1 MSKAERE
8 AFVHGFNGSTAFDVL
23 TTTLVPPLIGVLLTQ
38 ELFGASRSSRPS
50 SRPMTAGMLVLR
62 FTVEFAIV
70 ILPAVFL
77 QMRLGLEL
85 DAAHARTGL
94 LGLAFLIFFSLR
106 LLKQVEKRDRID
118 VEMPSRK
125 IVTLHRSAVSVLT
138 YVAILAVDFRAFPR
152 EFCKCETEGYGLMDL
167 GTGSFVFASGLCSP
181 WSRGKG
187 RSDKGLLRSFL
198 KSLPLFVLGAVR
210 CAATKGLDYQE
221 HVSEYGT
228 HWNFFF
234 TLCAINILSEGLLG
248 AGGEG
253 GWSRRGGILLAFSV
267 YQFALTQGLQKYV
280 EREGRTSNIFD
291 MNREGLLGTLG
302 YLSLHVVAEFIGRV
316 AFWRKDV
323 EKWGKWEGGNVLTGV
338 VVLAWVVFLL
348 LTDDGCLNLAVSRRT
363 TNAAYVAWAIAVN
376 ASLLLGLAAI
386 VRPNEQSVMIFEAIN
401 RNGLVVFLI
410 ANLLTGAVNL
420 SIDTL
425 AVGNLTAI
433 KIVAGYMGLVCGVAM
448 VLDKFDLTIKL

>member
-1 MSKAERE
+1 M
-8 AFVHGFNGSTAFDVL
+8 
-23 TTTLVPPLIGVLLTQ
+23 
-38 ELFGASRSSRPS
+38 
-50 SRPMTAGMLVLR
+50 
-62 FTVEFAIV
+62 
-70 ILPAVFL
+70 
-77 QMRLGLEL
+77 
-85 DAAHARTGL
+85 
-94 LGLAFLIFFSLR
+94 
-106 LLKQVEKRDRID
+106 
-118 VEMPSRK
+118 
-125 IVTLHRSAVSVLT
+125 
-138 YVAILAVDFRAFPR
+138 
-152 EFCKCETEGYGLMDL
+152 
-167 GTGSFVFASGLCSP
+167 
-181 WSRGKG
+181 
-187 RSDKGLLRSFL
+187 
-198 KSLPLFVLGAVR
+198 
-210 CAATKGLDYQE
+210 
-221 HVSEYGT
+221 
-228 HWNFFF
+228 
-234 TLCAINILSEGLLG
+234 
-248 AGGEG
+248 
-253 GWSRRGGILLAFSV
+253 

-316 AFWRKDV
+316 AFWRKDA
-323 EKWGKWEGGNVLTGV
+323 EKWGKWDGGNVLTGV

-401 RNGLVVFLI
+401 RNGLAVFLI

-425 AVGNLTAI
+425 AVGDLTAI